1 MSFIQIQSIIFL
13 SIVIC
18 SIIGG
23 KKASLMA
30 SAVWIIETI
39 IIYKTSKVNYLQI
52 ISVSLSFQIGMLVAI
67 VRDFIVKKFKKS
79 VNRKVSWNNEKKVLF
94 ACNIK
99 TYIG

>member
-1 MSFIQIQSIIFL
+1 MSFIQIQAIIFF

-30 SAVWIIETI
+30 STVWIIETI

-52 ISVSLSFQIGMLVAI
+52 ISVSLSFQVGMLIAI
-67 VRDFIVKKFKKS
+67 VRDFIFKKFKKI
-79 VNRKVSWNNEKKVLF
+79 VNKEVN
-94 ACNIK
+94 
-99 TYIG
+99 